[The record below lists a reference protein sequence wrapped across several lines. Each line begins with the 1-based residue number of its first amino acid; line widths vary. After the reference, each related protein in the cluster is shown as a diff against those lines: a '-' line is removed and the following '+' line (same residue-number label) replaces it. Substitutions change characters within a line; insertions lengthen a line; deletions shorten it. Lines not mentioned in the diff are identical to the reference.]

1 MWPGRQCITSTLA
14 SRWQGSDLPD
24 SPTLRP
30 PCVCPIHLL
39 PSFSLSMSRDSL
51 STSPFGPPVIIT
63 RHHHRISITVG
74 WNPFDLSLQFL
85 LPSIRNHHIVEAPLL
100 CSVCEPGFSKL
111 SILSQSSLVNPGP
124 RQRAAIRHKKR
135 FRAAGVN
142 QKYRFDIWSS
152 FRQKR
157 AFLMRVKRRAV
168 HLGGALE

>member
-1 MWPGRQCITSTLA
+1 MFPQASAWLMPVKSTRA
-14 SRWQGSDLPD
+14 STW
-24 SPTLRP
+24 
-30 PCVCPIHLL
+30 
-39 PSFSLSMSRDSL
+39 
-51 STSPFGPPVIIT
+51 PPVIII
-63 RHHHRISITVG
+63 RPCHRISITVG

-168 HLGGALE
+168 HLGGALEWVAGKKGWMGVGFY

>member
-1 MWPGRQCITSTLA
+1 MAHIEP
-14 SRWQGSDLPD
+14 
-24 SPTLRP
+24 
-30 PCVCPIHLL
+30 LL
-39 PSFSLSMSRDSL
+39 LLLSMSRDSL
-51 STSPFGPPVIIT
+51 STSPFGPPVIII
-63 RHHHRISITVG
+63 RPCHRISITVG